1 MKKKLL
7 FISFHFPPYNC
18 IGAVRTGKTAK
29 YLHEIGYDVRVI
41 SAKKQNLPKNLRLE
55 IPKKFINYTEW
66 IDLNK
71 PLYKFFGNKK
81 IDELKSLNQKFHF
94 KGQIINSLKSIYQK
108 FVHIPDSQIGWYPYA
123 IKACNS
129 LIATEWIPD
138 LIFSSATP
146 YTSHLVASKVAK
158 EHSIPWYAEFRDLWT
173 GNHYRSSSFID
184 YFIEKRTMNHAKAL
198 ISVSEPLARKLS
210 EIHTINSYTIKNGYD
225 DEDFKFKVEKINH
238 NSNKI
243 LIIHTGSLYLGKRD
257 PTILFKA
264 LSSNAYLK
272 KITNVEFYGPNLNWV
287 NKLAIECGV
296 SDIVSIK
303 NPIPRN
309 QVLRLQKQAD
319 LLLLITWDNPKEK
332 GVYTGKFFEYIG
344 SKTPILCI
352 GATNDLP
359 AQAINKYNF
368 GISSNNTEDINN
380 YLIRLK
386 SKNIITSEK
395 SRNKFNRRNQLMKL
409 EKIFNLK
416 EFT

>member
-29 YLHEIGYDVRVI
+29 YLHEIGYDIKVI
-41 SAKKQNLPKNLRLE
+41 SAKKQNLPMNLRLE
-55 IPKKFINYTEW
+55 VPEKNIFYTKW
-66 IDLNK
+66 IDINK
-71 PLYKFFGNKK
+71 PLYKLFGNKK
-81 IDELKSLNQKFHF
+81 INELKSLNPKFNIKGKIIDFF
-94 KGQIINSLKSIYQK
+94 KTLYQK
-108 FVHIPDSQIGWYPYA
+108 FIHIPDQQIGWYPYA
-123 IKACNS
+123 IKAFNS
-129 LIATEWIPD
+129 LIKPNWEPD

-146 YTSHLVASKVAK
+146 YTSHLVASKI
-158 EHSIPWYAEFRDLWT
+158 SRDYGIPWYAEFRDLWS
-173 GNHYRSSSFID
+173 GNHYRSSSVID
-184 YFIEKRTMNHAKAL
+184 YFIEKRTMKNAKAL
-198 ISVSEPLARKLS
+198 ISVSKPLAKKLS
-210 EIHTINSYTIKNGYD
+210 EIHKIDSYTIKNGFD
-225 DEDFKFKVEKINH
+225 EEDFEFKVEKIN
-238 NSNKI
+238 NKSEKI
-243 LIIHTGSLYLGKRD
+243 LIVYTGALYQGKRD
-257 PTILFKA
+257 PSILFKA
-264 LSSNAYLK
+264 LSNNTELK
-272 KITNVEFYGPNLNWV
+272 KIIKISFYGPNLFWV
-287 NKLAIECGV
+287 NKLAIEYGV

-368 GISSNNTEDINN
+368 GLSSNNIEDINN

-395 SRNKFNRRNQLMKL
+395 FRNKFNRRNQLREL

-416 EFT
+416 EFK